1 MDSADRTQPGT
12 VREDRGQEMDP
23 WASDCLHQP
32 GNHAVVKKKK
42 KKSNKAKELSCCM
55 TGQDL

>member
-32 GNHAVVKKKK
+32 ENHAVVK
-42 KKSNKAKELSCCM
+42 KAKELSCCM